1 MVCIVRECVGDME
14 KISFRIRL
22 IVIIFVLVWI
32 VLLLRI
38 FAISIQSNQ
47 YYVQLAQKNITRKD
61 IDVPFRGLIKDRNG
75 TLIAINQ
82 LGFSISFDPH
92 LKNQQLKEQIEF
104 VLKYFPDLNPEDI
117 VKNYMRERSSYNH
130 TPIKVVKFIEYEK
143 MQKEYAYLIQ
153 NPLIFVEP
161 TSRRYYPFNSSA
173 SHVIGYVGAS
183 DESDIAKNMVSK
195 YTGIVGKTGIE
206 RKYNGFLQGEIGE
219 KVVTVDSHN
228 RVVSV
233 RYEKDSISQNELV
246 ITLDMRLQKVAD
258 EAFLGKNGAVIVMDI
273 ESGEILAAGSYPEY
287 NLNDFV
293 GGISHAKW
301 SALQEDLSN
310 PLLNKLVNGLYAPGS
325 VIKMGMALALLEYAG
340 INERTLIDTPG
351 YIELGGR
358 KFRDWKAGGHGK
370 SDVIK
375 AIRESVDVYFY
386 KLSQQAGMTNIAGV
400 LNEMGFG
407 QKTGVDLPNEFV
419 GILPSP
425 EWKMSKGQPWYLG
438 DTVVTSI
445 GQGSFLVTPMQIVR
459 YTGLMASGLLPTPHF
474 AKSFENIPSDFE
486 IKDVLNEFQKSKIK
500 FIQEGMYQACNAQ
513 GGTARKSTLDSL
525 VPIACKTGTAQVVS
539 IPQNIKVRIKE
550 SELPYYHRSHAWMTG
565 YAPYKN
571 PKYAI
576 TVFIEHGESGGNA
589 GPILAKMVNALKQYG
604 YIK

>member
-1 MVCIVRECVGDME
+1 M
-14 KISFRIRL
+14 F
-22 IVIIFVLVWI
+22 FVLVWSI
-32 VLLLRI
+32 LLLRI

-47 YYVQLAQKNITRKD
+47 YYTQLAQKNITRKD
-61 IDVPFRGLIKDRNG
+61 IDVPFRGLIRDRNG
-75 TLIAINQ
+75 TLVAINQ
-82 LGFSISFDPH
+82 LGFSISFNPY
-92 LKNQQLKEQIEF
+92 LKKQQLKEQIDF
-104 VLKYFPDLNPEDI
+104 LLDCFPDLNPQEI
-117 VKNYMRERSSYNH
+117 EKNYLREKSSYNH
-130 TPIKVVKFIEYEK
+130 TPIKVVKFLDYDK
-143 MQKEYAYLIQ
+143 VQRKYAYLIQ
-153 NPLIFVEP
+153 NPSIFVEP
-161 TSRRYYPFNSSA
+161 SSKRYYPFNSSA
-173 SHVIGYVGAS
+173 SHIIGYVGAS
-183 DESDIAKNMVSK
+183 DEGDVAKNSVSK

-206 RKYNGFLQGEIGE
+206 KKYNAFLQGEIGE
-219 KVVTVDSHN
+219 KIVTVDSHN
-228 RVVSV
+228 RIVSV
-233 RYEKDSISQNELV
+233 RYEKDSASQNELS
-246 ITLDMRLQKVAD
+246 ITLDMRLQKIAD
-258 EAFLGKNGAVIVMDI
+258 EAFLGKNGAVIVMDV
-273 ESGEILAAGSYPEY
+273 ETGEILVAGSYPEY

-301 SALQEDLSN
+301 NALQEDLSN

-325 VIKMGMALALLEYAG
+325 VIKMGMALAFLEYAG

-358 KFRDWKAGGHGK
+358 KFRDWKIGGHGK
-370 SDVIK
+370 SDVVK

-386 KLSQQAGMTNIAGV
+386 KLSQQAGMTNIANV
-400 LNEMGFG
+400 LGEMGFG

-459 YTGLMASGLLPTPHF
+459 YTGLMATGLLATPHF
-474 AKSFENIPSDFE
+474 AKSFRNSTSNFE
-486 IKDVLNEFQKSKIK
+486 VKDVLNDFQKSKLK

-513 GGTARKSTLDSL
+513 GGTARRSTVDSL
-525 VPIACKTGTAQVVS
+525 VSIACKTGTAQVVS

-589 GPILAKMVNALKQYG
+589 GPIMAKMVNALKKYH

>member
-1 MVCIVRECVGDME
+1 ME
-14 KISFRIRL
+14 KMSFRIR
-22 IVIIFVLVWI
+22 IIVVFFVIIWV

-47 YYVQLAQKNITRKD
+47 YYAQLAQKNITRKD

-82 LGFSISFDPH
+82 LGFSIALDPH
-92 LKNQQLKEQIEF
+92 LKNSQLDEVIDFLLEF
-104 VLKYFPDLNPEDI
+104 FPDLNVEEI
-117 VKNYMRERSSYNH
+117 ARTYKRERSAYNH
-130 TPIKVVKFIEYEK
+130 TPIKVVKFIEYDK
-143 MQKEYAYLIQ
+143 MQKKYAYLMQ
-153 NPLIFVEP
+153 NEFVMVEP
-161 TSRRYYPFNSSA
+161 ASRRYYPFGSSA

-183 DESDIAKNMVSK
+183 DEGDVVKNLVSK

-206 RKYNGFLQGEIGE
+206 KKYNGFLQGEIGE
-219 KVVTVDSHN
+219 KIVTVDSHN
-228 RVVSV
+228 RIVSV
-233 RYEKDSISQNELV
+233 RYEKNSVNQNELG
-246 ITLDMRLQKVAD
+246 ITLDMRLQKIAD
-258 EAFLGKNGAVIVMDI
+258 EAFVGKNGAVIVMDI
-273 ESGEILAAGSYPEY
+273 ENGEILVAGSYPEY

-340 INERTLIDTPG
+340 INERTLIDAPG

-358 KFRDWKAGGHGK
+358 KFRDWKIGGHGQT
-370 SDVIK
+370 DVIK

-400 LNEMGFG
+400 LDEMGFG
-407 QKTGVDLPNEFV
+407 QKTGTDLPNEFV

-459 YTGLMASGLLPTPHF
+459 YTGLMASGELPTPHF
-474 AKSFENIPSDFE
+474 ARVFQDRPSEFAN
-486 IKDVLNEFQKSKIK
+486 KDVLNDFQKSKIK

-513 GGTARKSTLDSL
+513 GGTARRATNASL

-539 IPQNIKVRIKE
+539 IPQNIKVRVKE
-550 SELPYYHRSHAWMTG
+550 SELPYYHRSHAWITG

-571 PKYAI
+571 PRYAI

-589 GPILAKMVNALKQYG
+589 GPILTKMVNALKQYG

>member
-1 MVCIVRECVGDME
+1 ME
-14 KISFRIRL
+14 KMSFRIR
-22 IVIIFVLVWI
+22 IIVVFFVIIWV

-47 YYVQLAQKNITRKD
+47 YYAQLAQKNITRKD

-82 LGFSISFDPH
+82 LGFSIALDPH
-92 LKNQQLKEQIEF
+92 LKNSQLDEVIDFLLEF
-104 VLKYFPDLNPEDI
+104 FPDLNVEEI
-117 VKNYMRERSSYNH
+117 ARTYKRERSAYNH
-130 TPIKVVKFIEYEK
+130 TPIKVVKFIEYDK
-143 MQKEYAYLIQ
+143 MQKKYAYLMQ
-153 NPLIFVEP
+153 NEFVMVEP
-161 TSRRYYPFNSSA
+161 ASRRYYPFASSA

-183 DESDIAKNMVSK
+183 DEGDVVKNLVSK

-206 RKYNGFLQGEIGE
+206 KKYNGFLQGEIGE
-219 KVVTVDSHN
+219 KIVTVDSHN
-228 RVVSV
+228 RIVSV
-233 RYEKDSISQNELV
+233 RYEKNSVNQNELG
-246 ITLDMRLQKVAD
+246 ITLDMRLQKIAD
-258 EAFLGKNGAVIVMDI
+258 EAFVGKNGAVIVMDI
-273 ESGEILAAGSYPEY
+273 ENGEILVAGSYPEY

-340 INERTLIDTPG
+340 INERTLIDAPG

-358 KFRDWKAGGHGK
+358 KFRDWKIGGHGQT
-370 SDVIK
+370 DVIK

-400 LNEMGFG
+400 LDEMGFG
-407 QKTGVDLPNEFV
+407 QKTGTDLPNEFV

-459 YTGLMASGLLPTPHF
+459 YTGLMASGELPTPHF
-474 AKSFENIPSDFE
+474 ARVFQDRPSEFAN
-486 IKDVLNEFQKSKIK
+486 KDVLNDFQKSKIK

-513 GGTARKSTLDSL
+513 GGTARRATNAAL

-539 IPQNIKVRIKE
+539 IPQNIKVRVKE
-550 SELPYYHRSHAWMTG
+550 SELPYYHRSHAWITG

-571 PKYAI
+571 PRYAI

-589 GPILAKMVNALKQYG
+589 GPILTKMVNALKQYG